1 MKHREEAGQRRQTSA
16 WWDRVKEQLKGKA
29 VRFVAAGM
37 ALVLAGGIGYYAL
50 TRPNA
55 YAVMIDGEPVA
66 YVAQET
72 EAVDV
77 IEKLLQEKS
86 VYGPVRHLEE
96 VTYAPVRVKK
106 EELSAAGDLKRILAD
121 NLSFVAEATAI
132 IVDGREVGIVPDFA
146 TAQRIIASIKQK
158 YMPDAKEGLSVET
171 VAFEENIVFEP
182 RECAV
187 DAFSDPEV
195 LEELLYQGTE
205 KMETYTVVEGDSLWT
220 IARRH
225 GMTVEELKA
234 ANPELKSELLSIG
247 QELKLVKAE
256 PLLHVVTTYS
266 LKKEETIPYKTTYEA
281 DDSMYRGQERVKK
294 PGVPGQ
300 KSVVYRIVERNGRQ
314 VSKEVVAEKVIKEP
328 QDKIVLRGTKV
339 MIASRGDGGSG
350 ELAWPIRG
358 TISSRFGYRGREF
371 HSGVDIGAPKG
382 TPIGAAEAGTVIF
395 AGRSGNYGLMVDIDH
410 GNGLVTRYAHC
421 SELKVK
427 VGDQVTRGQVIA
439 TVGATGRATGNH
451 VHFEVRVNGVAKNP
465 LNYLR

>member
-1 MKHREEAGQRRQTSA
+1 MKYSEEAGQHLRA
-16 WWDRVKEQLKGKA
+16 WFGRAKEQLRKKA
-29 VRFVAAGM
+29 VRFVAAGL
-37 ALVLAGGIGYYAL
+37 AVVLASGIGYYTL
-50 TRPNA
+50 TKPNA
-55 YAVMIDGEPVA
+55 YAVVIDGEPVA

-72 EAVDV
+72 EAVE
-77 IEKLLQEKS
+77 ILQELLREQS

-106 EELSAAGDLKRILAD
+106 QEITAAQGLKPILEE

-132 IVDGREVGIVPDFA
+132 VIDGKEIGIVPDYA
-146 TAQRIIASIKQK
+146 TAKGIIAAIKQK
-158 YMPDAKEGLSVET
+158 YVPAEKEGLSVET
-171 VAFEENIVFEP
+171 VAFEENVVFEP
-182 RECAV
+182 RECSV
-187 DAFSDPEV
+187 DAFSDPKV
-195 LEELLYQGTE
+195 LEKLLYHGTE
-205 KMETYTVVEGDSLWT
+205 KMEIYRVVEGDSLWT

-225 GMTVEELKA
+225 GMTVDELKA

-266 LKKEETIPYKTTYEA
+266 LKKDESIPFKTKYES

-294 PGVPGQ
+294 PGVAGQ
-300 KSVVYRIVERNGRQ
+300 KSVVYRIVERNGRE
-314 VSKEVVAEKVIKEP
+314 VSKEVLAEQVLKEP
-328 QDKIVLRGTKV
+328 QDKVVLRGTKV
-339 MIASRGDGGSG
+339 MVASRGDGGSG

-358 TISSRFGYRGREF
+358 TLSSRYGYRGREF
-371 HSGVDIGAPKG
+371 HSGLDISAPKG

-395 AGRSGNYGLMVDIDH
+395 AGRSGNYGLMVTIDH
-410 GNGLVTRYAHC
+410 GNGLTTRYAHC

-439 TVGATGRATGNH
+439 LVGSTGRATGNH
-451 VHFEVRVNGVAKNP
+451 LHFEVRVNGAAKNP